1 MSVLVCTS
9 INAAAPLAIVEV
21 CNSFSPLLGTLA
33 IRYNV
38 CFYGTEGVLDNYWAV
53 VGFLCWLSWVV
64 GVDAWTRGVR
74 IR

>member
-21 CNSFSPLLGTLA
+21 HSSFFPLLGTLA
-33 IRYNV
+33 ICYNV
-38 CFYGTEGVLDNYWAV
+38 CFYGIEGVLGNYRAV
-53 VGFLCWLSWVV
+53 VGFLCWLSWAV
-64 GVDAWTRGVR
+64 GADVWTRGVR